1 MQDLAPSQT
10 PGLLSIRLQEL
21 MKKKDLNITKL
32 AKATGAGVAT
42 IQRIL
47 SDLNCNPTYLTL
59 KAIADVLE
67 VSIGELLGEA
77 STQLKR
83 QHKVKLIEWSDILE
97 HIESKYFNPITEKC
111 EITSSSVEVSQKAF
125 ALKLPIS
132 QMFPIFHEH
141 STLIFDPLKKAYD
154 RCYVLVK
161 LHSHPTVV
169 LKQLIKDEPFNFIKS
184 VSPLLSDSIV
194 ELKETDKILATL
206 VQSMIKH

>member
-21 MKKKDLNITKL
+21 MKKKDFNITKL

-59 KAIADVLE
+59 KAIADALE
-67 VSIGELLGEA
+67 VSIGELLGETN
-77 STQLKR
+77 TQLMR
-83 QHKVKLIEWSDILE
+83 QYKVKLIEWNNILK
-97 HIESKYFNPITEKC
+97 HLESKKPIHITEKC
-111 EITSSSVEVSQKAF
+111 DVISSSVEVSQKAF

-132 QMFPIFHEH
+132 QMFSIFHEN
-141 STLIFDPLKKAYD
+141 STLIFDPLKKVYD

-169 LKQLIKDEPFNFIKS
+169 LKQLIKDEPFSYIKS
-184 VSPLLSDSIV
+184 VSPLLADSIV
-194 ELKETDKILATL
+194 ELKESDKILATL